1 MGNWKPALGWK
12 KQIQSPSGSV
22 PLSIFAPAHRAE
34 LLAATRATRARFQE
48 GRFVNL
54 LIFVVDD
61 DPDVEALFRQQ
72 FRRDSRQGRF
82 VMEFAQSG
90 HMALRCIADA
100 KGVSLILVLSDINM
114 PEMTGLE
121 LPKPLGPT
129 SPSS

>member
-1 MGNWKPALGWK
+1 LGWK

-34 LLAATRATRARFQE
+34 LLAATRARFQE